1 MNQNKSNVPVSV
13 AEEPDE
19 LSYYRL
25 TLLAFLRE
33 SHPDLADDESFVAT
47 RSEQAA
53 EALANQSDN
62 SRDLDTL
69 IGEKSLESMQT
80 QLDAMESEND
90 LRARFEHER
99 RMNRAEA
106 IENLEGLAML
116 LDRLPAH
123 DFDGYKMTGYANYV
137 SCTINAALEVLKKN
151 N

>member
-1 MNQNKSNVPVSV
+1 M
-13 AEEPDE
+13 DE
-19 LSYYRL
+19 MDMSLKNAL
-25 TLLAFLRE
+25 E
-33 SHPDLADDESFVAT
+33 DC
-47 RSEQAA
+47 EQAA
-53 EALANQSDN
+53 EALASQSDG
-62 SRDLDTL
+62 DKDIDTL
-69 IGEKSLESMQT
+69 IGEKRLESMQT

-90 LRARFEHER
+90 IR

-123 DFDGYKMTGYANYV
+123 DFYGYKMTGYANYV

>member
-25 TLLAFLRE
+25 TLLSFLRE

>member
-1 MNQNKSNVPVSV
+1 MNETDMSL
-13 AEEPDE
+13 EEALEDC
-19 LSYYRL
+19 
-25 TLLAFLRE
+25 
-33 SHPDLADDESFVAT
+33 
-47 RSEQAA
+47 EQAA

-69 IGEKSLESMQT
+69 IGEKNLESMQT

>member
-1 MNQNKSNVPVSV
+1 M
-13 AEEPDE
+13 DE
-19 LSYYRL
+19 MDMSLKNAL
-25 TLLAFLRE
+25 E
-33 SHPDLADDESFVAT
+33 DC
-47 RSEQAA
+47 EQAA
-53 EALANQSDN
+53 EALASQSDGD
-62 SRDLDTL
+62 RDIDTL

-90 LRARFEHER
+90 IR

-123 DFDGYKMTGYANYV
+123 DFYGYKMTGYANYV

>member
-1 MNQNKSNVPVSV
+1 MSDQNMSL
-13 AEEPDE
+13 EEVLEDC
-19 LSYYRL
+19 
-25 TLLAFLRE
+25 
-33 SHPDLADDESFVAT
+33 
-47 RSEQAA
+47 EQAA

-80 QLDAMESEND
+80 QLDAMESENG
-90 LRARFEHER
+90 LRARFEHDR

-106 IENLEGLAML
+106 IENLEGLAIL

-123 DFDGYKMTGYANYV
+123 DFYGYEMTGHANYV
-137 SCTINAALEVLKKN
+137 SSTINVALEVLKKN

>member
-1 MNQNKSNVPVSV
+1 M
-13 AEEPDE
+13 DE
-19 LSYYRL
+19 MDMSLKNAL
-25 TLLAFLRE
+25 E
-33 SHPDLADDESFVAT
+33 DC
-47 RSEQAA
+47 EQAA
-53 EALANQSDN
+53 EALASQSDGD
-62 SRDLDTL
+62 RDIDTL

-90 LRARFEHER
+90 IRH
-99 RMNRAEA
+99 MNRAEA

-123 DFDGYKMTGYANYV
+123 DFYGYKMTGYANYV

>member
-1 MNQNKSNVPVSV
+1 MNETDMSL
-13 AEEPDE
+13 EEALEDC
-19 LSYYRL
+19 
-25 TLLAFLRE
+25 
-33 SHPDLADDESFVAT
+33 
-47 RSEQAA
+47 EQAA

-80 QLDAMESEND
+80 QLDAMESEKD

>member
-1 MNQNKSNVPVSV
+1 M
-13 AEEPDE
+13 DE
-19 LSYYRL
+19 MDMSLKNAL
-25 TLLAFLRE
+25 E
-33 SHPDLADDESFVAT
+33 DC
-47 RSEQAA
+47 EQAA
-53 EALANQSDN
+53 EALASQSDGD
-62 SRDLDTL
+62 RDIDML
-69 IGEKSLESMQT
+69 IREKRLESMET
-80 QLDAMESEND
+80 QLDAMEGEND
-90 LRARFEHER
+90 IR